1 MKPASVFPLSDDR
14 SERRPS
20 CGCVPLPMR
29 VVVIAGSSV
38 AAAAVILAAFAGW
51 PAPPPPS
58 PSTASGAPPSFIAQ
72 QTPRPLPEL
81 RFEDGAG
88 AAMTLAH
95 FRGRVVLLNLWA
107 TWCGPCRTEMPA
119 LDRLQAKMAG
129 PDFTVVPLSIDHR
142 GRDAVARFYRDLGL
156 TSLGIYVD
164 RSGEAASAVEASGMP
179 ASLLVDRQG
188 RELGRVTGGAPWD
201 DAEMVARIKGYL

>member
-20 CGCVPLPMR
+20 CGCVSLPMR

-51 PAPPPPS
+51 PASPPI
-58 PSTASGAPPSFIAQ
+58 ASGAPPPFIAR

-88 AAMTLAH
+88 AAITLAD
-95 FRGRVVLLNLWA
+95 FRGRIVLLNLWA

-129 PDFTVVPLSIDHR
+129 PDFTVLPLSIDHR
-142 GRDAVARFYRDLGL
+142 GRDVVERFYRELGL

-164 RSGEAASAVEASGMP
+164 RSGDAASALEVSGMP
-179 ASLLVDRQG
+179 TSLLLDREG
-188 RELGRVTGGAPWD
+188 RELGRVIGGAPWD
-201 DAEMVARIKGYL
+201 DADMVTRIKGYL